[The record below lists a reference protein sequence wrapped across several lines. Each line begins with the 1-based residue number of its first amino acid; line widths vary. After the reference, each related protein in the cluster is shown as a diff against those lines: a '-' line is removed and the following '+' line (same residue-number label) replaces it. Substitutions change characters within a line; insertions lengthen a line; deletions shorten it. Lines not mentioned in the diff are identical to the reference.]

1 MSDLS
6 RAAEKIGEAVTMIS
20 GLASQTNLL
29 ALNATIEAAR
39 AGEAGRGFA
48 VVATEVKELA
58 AQTARTTDA
67 ISDQVVAIQSASTQ
81 ALGAIQQ
88 IGRTI
93 VSVND
98 ITASIAATVV
108 QQTAAT
114 NEIARN
120 ASEAARGTQDVSM
133 SVAQVQALSSETG
146 SAAQQVMMASSEL
159 ATQSENVRREVEDF
173 LAAIRAA

>member
-1 MSDLS
+1 M
-6 RAAEKIGEAVTMIS
+6 
-20 GLASQTNLL
+20 
-29 ALNATIEAAR
+29 
-39 AGEAGRGFA
+39 
-48 VVATEVKELA
+48 
-58 AQTARTTDA
+58 
-67 ISDQVVAIQSASTQ
+67 
-81 ALGAIQQ
+81 
-88 IGRTI
+88 
-93 VSVND
+93 
-98 ITASIAATVV
+98 

-159 ATQSENVRREVEDF
+159 SVQSENVRRDVEDF